1 MYHIEFITIQQTAE
15 SFRLRY
21 EKFHI
26 SRLSRRLGNWR
37 QRIHQR
43 LLAWA
48 KRSLYAWMPLTQQDQ
63 SMARLCRRQSIA
75 EIHRGHSQTA
85 FSVQFNYAKQCSLRL
100 PLWLRSDSQKKLE
113 NKLFR
118 MKKIFLMLKYICH
131 GQWMSLEM
139 QNSPHFSSS
148 SSSQFFKTSAWD
160 DIGWK
165 FALKDFI

>member
-100 PLWLRSDSQKKLE
+100 PLWLRSDSQKRTWKQTFSYEE
-113 NKLFR
+113 NISDA
-118 MKKIFLMLKYICH
+118 KIYLPWSVDVLR
-131 GQWMSLEM
+131 
-139 QNSPHFSSS
+139 N
-148 SSSQFFKTSAWD
+148 A
-160 DIGWK
+160 K
-165 FALKDFI
+165 FAPFFLFKQFAIL